1 MSDLS
6 QWEAIDGDEAEREA
20 QKLTDSKERAKEIAN
35 VEPKDKFPSEDEATK
50 LDETVFSLDL
60 VREEAQEAALKA
72 ARGNEEKK

>member
-35 VEPKDKFPSEDEATK
+35 VEPKDKFPSEGLGFT
-50 LDETVFSLDL
+50 
-60 VREEAQEAALKA
+60 EELQGALNSAKPI
-72 ARGNEEKK
+72 ARCCNLRFHRI